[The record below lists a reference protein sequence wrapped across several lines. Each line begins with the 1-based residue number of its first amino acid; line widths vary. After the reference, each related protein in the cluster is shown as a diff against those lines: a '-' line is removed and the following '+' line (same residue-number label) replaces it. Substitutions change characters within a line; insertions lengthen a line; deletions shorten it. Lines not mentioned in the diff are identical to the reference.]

1 MNIQGINNIVDPFY
15 RYKMEK
21 LNVVRQKNKTVI
33 DNFDKVAKDLERD
46 PKMIYNYFKKKLSI
60 SISLKDGIL
69 STNADITYDVFE
81 KVLRQFIEEYVLC
94 KSCKLPE
101 LEFVKKD
108 SKININCKSCSNK
121 YTIAK
126 K

>member
-1 MNIQGINNIVDPFY
+1 MNIQGINDIIDPFY
-15 RYKMEK
+15 RYKMQK
-21 LNVVRQKNKTVI
+21 LNVIKQKNKTVI

-46 PKMIYNYFKKKLSI
+46 PKMIYNYFKKKLSVAMI
-60 SISLKDGIL
+60 FKDGIL
-69 STNADITYDVFE
+69 STTADLDYSIFE

-101 LEFVKKD
+101 LEFVCD
-108 SKININCKSCSNK
+108 NSKINVNCKSCSHK
-121 YTIAK
+121 YVLK